1 MAYALTQLHAI
12 VNKSFVTGRALPRG
26 HAKTINYA
34 RETVGWVSEALP
46 IVSRDS
52 ARAYRSK
59 QVARVKPNARPKYK
73 SLLFLFS
80 KKKAL
85 PYDASLP
92 QAARTSF
99 FTLSGNGIYSSP
111 RAVESPL
118 SNAHPK
124 NFITAA
130 RCPALPSRGS
140 ST

>member
-59 QVARVKPNARPKYK
+59 QAARAKPNARPQIQKF
-73 SLLFLFS
+73 LFLFFQ
-80 KKKAL
+80 KRKRFLTMPAYPK
-85 PYDASLP
+85 PP
-92 QAARTSF
+92 EHR
-99 FTLSGNGIYSSP
+99 SS
-111 RAVESPL
+111 RY
-118 SNAHPK
+118 
-124 NFITAA
+124 
-130 RCPALPSRGS
+130 PATEYIPVPAP
-140 ST
+140 